1 MAYWGFQWP
10 NAWFRIVL
18 QTTEK
23 RSLEMTKEKY
33 PTGLL
38 SMKEVIANIIV
49 ICIIL
54 ERIAEVKKDPEAAKA
69 IEELRKFY
77 EGGYFK

>member
-1 MAYWGFQWP
+1 
-10 NAWFRIVL
+10 
-18 QTTEK
+18 
-23 RSLEMTKEKY
+23 MTKEKY